1 MQITCGVLSNK
12 NSSIY
17 CCSNGNFCNWSNFS
31 DLYLPFLSKSQY
43 PVSSSYA
50 SLSRNI
56 RTAMYDWSSEAILIS
71 LISSVILFFCI
82 LAFFLFF
89 ICFARKGLVTCSC
102 RCKQLRYTGAV
113 QCSDRNRNVGKFL
126 TKPFYMKQDLNICSS
141 MHCPY
146 FLTCCSKICVS
157 TSLNLTQTSPLK
169 YNPFSHHV
177 LQLNTSSSFPQKP
190 LESAAALPSE
200 TQPSGTMSSGSG
212 SGVPFLVQATI
223 ARQISL
229 QECIGKGRYG
239 EVWRGIYRGEN
250 VAVKIF
256 SSRDE
261 ASWARETHI
270 YSSVLL
276 RHENI
281 LSYYAS
287 DITSR
292 YGCTQLWIISHYHP
306 YGSLYDFLQAHVVD
320 TIAALR
326 LAKTAAS
333 GLCYLHSYI
342 LGLQGKP
349 AIVHRDIKSKNILV
363 QANGTCSIGD
373 LGLAVMQAPGST
385 EMDVGQPNHMV
396 GTKRYMAPEILADDG
411 LEECPES
418 GEGFLPHDF
427 EISAYLQSKN
437 RINDTSPVPNT
448 LGFSFEE
455 LKAADVYAFG
465 LVLWEIF
472 RRCLTER
479 GEVHPPHVPYWD
491 KVSADPSFA
500 EMRRV
505 VHVEGERPPI
515 SERWQSSKVLIRCAS
530 LMQECW
536 HAKPD
541 VRLPILRIKK
551 TLDETFSEAV
561 KEIGESV
568 VPDQVIV
575 ISDPRTQADS
585 GINSRSHGSTFQC
598 TSVTPYYQ
606 TVANGS
612 IRSPREV
619 LALGRIMR
627 CPSEILFSEESSTTK
642 KLKEGEKKVVA
653 TASNLLRQEESQL
666 L

>member
-1 MQITCGVLSNK
+1 
-12 NSSIY
+12 
-17 CCSNGNFCNWSNFS
+17 
-31 DLYLPFLSKSQY
+31 
-43 PVSSSYA
+43 
-50 SLSRNI
+50 
-56 RTAMYDWSSEAILIS
+56 
-71 LISSVILFFCI
+71 
-82 LAFFLFF
+82 
-89 ICFARKGLVTCSC
+89 
-102 RCKQLRYTGAV
+102 
-113 QCSDRNRNVGKFL
+113 
-126 TKPFYMKQDLNICSS
+126 
-141 MHCPY
+141 
-146 FLTCCSKICVS
+146 
-157 TSLNLTQTSPLK
+157 
-169 YNPFSHHV
+169 
-177 LQLNTSSSFPQKP
+177 
-190 LESAAALPSE
+190 
-200 TQPSGTMSSGSG
+200 MSSGSG
-212 SGVPFLVQATI
+212 SGVPFLVQATV

-229 QECIGKGRYG
+229 QECIDIAIIEWANQVLRTGKIFTFIGKGRYG
-239 EVWRGIYRGEN
+239 EVWRGIFRGEN

-333 GLCYLHSYI
+333 GLCYLHSCI
-342 LGLQGKP
+342 LGLQVRHKYPKRSYRLLFRPNGINTMLMNMGKP
-349 AIVHRDIKSKNILV
+349 AIAHRDIKSKNILV

-373 LGLAVMQAPGST
+373 LGLAVMQASGST
-385 EMDVGQPNHMV
+385 EMDIAQPNHMVV

-418 GEGFLPHDF
+418 GEGILPHDF

-437 RINDTSPVPNT
+437 RMNDTSSVPST
-448 LGFSFEE
+448 VGFNFEE

-472 RRCLTER
+472 RRCVSEN
-479 GEVHPPHVPYWD
+479 GEVYPPCVPYWN

-505 VHVEGERPPI
+505 VYVEGERPPI
-515 SERWQSSKVLIRCAS
+515 SERWQNSRVLARCAS

-551 TLDETFSEAV
+551 TLDETFLEAV
-561 KEIGESV
+561 KEVGESKF
-568 VPDQVIV
+568 PDPVIV
-575 ISDPRTQADS
+575 VTDSQTHADS
-585 GINSRSHGSTFQC
+585 GINSRSQGSTFQC

-606 TVANGS
+606 AVASNRV
-612 IRSPREV
+612 RSPREV

-627 CPSEILFSEESSTTK
+627 CP
-642 KLKEGEKKVVA
+642 V
-653 TASNLLRQEESQL
+653 ESQFIANPSTSVNCVGGKPAAVEEEQKFF
-666 L
+666 